1 MEKWIEEIKIFK
13 KIDSTNDQLKR
24 YLNESSK
31 YKIVLA
37 NEQTKGKGQKDNTF
51 ISPPGGL
58 YLSIAIQPKY
68 NLDKLKYLS
77 VRTAIEVKEVLE
89 NLYQKEI
96 QLKWLNDII
105 LDEKK
110 LGGILIEN
118 KFNTENKLQFTIIG
132 IGINLKNNRILNENL
147 SNKYT
152 SLSISNEQKDINN
165 ILYKLVPAIK
175 SLEND
180 FDIPTIINKYNN
192 NLFLKNKKISLEGC
206 SQTYSG
212 KLLSVNEDL
221 SINLLINNKIQKFSY
236 DHFHILDPYI

>member
-96 QLKWLNDII
+96 QLKLS
-105 LDEKK
+105 
-110 LGGILIEN
+110 LI
-118 KFNTENKLQFTIIG
+118 
-132 IGINLKNNRILNENL
+132 
-147 SNKYT
+147 
-152 SLSISNEQKDINN
+152 
-165 ILYKLVPAIK
+165 
-175 SLEND
+175 
-180 FDIPTIINKYNN
+180 
-192 NLFLKNKKISLEGC
+192 
-206 SQTYSG
+206 
-212 KLLSVNEDL
+212 
-221 SINLLINNKIQKFSY
+221 
-236 DHFHILDPYI
+236 HI